1 MQMAKPGRK
10 KGEKLPKEESDRQK
24 RMHVNKRMKEKKKE
38 EDEAKLWQKRN
49 EQLNELRRQ
58 QEALRKERDD
68 RRDKGREI
76 SYYFR
81 YYKRSSVLA
90 DRTWSNRKNA
100 KQ

>member
-1 MQMAKPGRK
+1 MAKPGRK

-68 RRDKGREI
+68 RRDKGR
-76 SYYFR
+76 
-81 YYKRSSVLA
+81 
-90 DRTWSNRKNA
+90 
-100 KQ
+100 